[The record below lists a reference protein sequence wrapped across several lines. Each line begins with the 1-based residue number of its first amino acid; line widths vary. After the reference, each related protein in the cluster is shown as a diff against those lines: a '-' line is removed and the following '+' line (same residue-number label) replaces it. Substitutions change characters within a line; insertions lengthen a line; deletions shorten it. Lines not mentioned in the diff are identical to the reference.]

1 MGGSTLGSGD
11 QVVADFVRSILSSA
25 VSACSATYT
34 TPGSEETQRKWC
46 NFLMPG
52 IFFNSGAKKE
62 LQSYVGTTVLPSS
75 RVTS

>member
-1 MGGSTLGSGD
+1 MGSGD
-11 QVVADFVRSILSSA
+11 QVVADLVTSIFRSA

-34 TPGSEETQRKWC
+34 TPGSEETQWKWC
-46 NFLMPG
+46 NFFMPG
-52 IFFNSGAKKE
+52 IFINSGAKKE